1 MQLTYNFVVK
11 KFEELKGFVQ
21 NCENAIDSTQ
31 NDYFNKKKEA
41 ENRWNSEANRMK
53 IQFEADKKAMVR
65 KAENMLEDALQISGE
80 IAQIEQ
86 TLLIKDKYYKKTKIK
101 KESELSSRRNDGYDS
116 GNDYFKILDDI
127 RSDFERISR
136 KIFNTDEKIRR
147 TNGILD
153 SPMEVNIVERML
165 YINRNG
171 NPTK

>member
-41 ENRWNSEANRMK
+41 ENRWNSEASRMK

-101 KESELSSRRNDGYDS
+101 KVNLVQDVMMGMTQKMIISKSLMTLEVILKEYQENI
-116 GNDYFKILDDI
+116 GN
-127 RSDFERISR
+127 
-136 KIFNTDEKIRR
+136 IFYRE
-147 TNGILD
+147 
-153 SPMEVNIVERML
+153 
-165 YINRNG
+165 
-171 NPTK
+171 